1 MATIGYDCHV
11 IIDGTG
17 YFVKP
22 TSYTVKQ
29 PRIRKATVRADAGES
44 YIDLGPGRRE
54 WSMTILCLN
63 DLVKYDGTPTGTTG
77 QQYRDALKTSYS
89 GSVGTT
95 INFTDPLSGAAV
107 PVHFDSYEELIRDL
121 HSQIVSL
128 ATGGAAGAS
137 YEVKIVLLE
146 A

>member
-17 YFVKP
+17 YWVKP
-22 TSYTVKQ
+22 TSYAVKQ

-63 DLVKYDGTPTGTTG
+63 DLTKYDGTPTGVSG
-77 QQYRDALKTSYS
+77 EQYRDALRTSYTS
-89 GSVGTT
+89 SVGTT
-95 INFTDPLSGAAV
+95 INFVDPLSSAAI
-107 PVHFDSYEELIRDL
+107 PVHFDSYEETIRDL
-121 HSQIVSL
+121 HSQIIAL
-128 ATGGAAGAS
+128 ATGGSAGAS